1 MERIRVVIADDES
14 LITMDLRE
22 MLNNLGYLVVGEAG
36 DGRSAVNLARELRPD
51 VVLMDIK
58 MPDMDGI
65 EAASVL
71 TAERIAPVVLLTAF
85 SQRDLV
91 ERAKEA
97 GVVGYLVKPIQE
109 ADLAPA
115 IEIALSRFREFQE
128 MEKEVDDLQDQLETR
143 KMVDRAKGILMDAQ
157 GLTEAGAF
165 RRIQKMS
172 MNTRK
177 PMKEIAQAIILTH
190 EAGGSAQRCYTRSAS
205 SFRWAGARRCAARD
219 TVRRVYKGARRYGA
233 SAASVWAASYS
244 SAVINSPPCTSVSTT
259 LRF

>member
-1 MERIRVVIADDES
+1 MERVRVIIADDES
-14 LITMDLRE
+14 VICMDLRE

-65 EAASVL
+65 EAARIL
-71 TAERIAPVVLLTAF
+71 TEERVAPVVLLTAF

-97 GVVGYLVKPIQE
+97 GVVGYLVKPIKE
-109 ADLAPA
+109 ADLSPA
-115 IEIALSRFREFQE
+115 IEVALTRFAEFREL
-128 MEKEVDDLQDQLETR
+128 EKEVDDLQDQLETR
-143 KMVDRAKGILMDAQ
+143 KLVDRAKGILMDRQ
-157 GLTEAGAF
+157 ELSEAEAF

-190 EAGGSAQRCYTRSAS
+190 EAGG
-205 SFRWAGARRCAARD
+205 
-219 TVRRVYKGARRYGA
+219 
-233 SAASVWAASYS
+233 
-244 SAVINSPPCTSVSTT
+244 
-259 LRF
+259 